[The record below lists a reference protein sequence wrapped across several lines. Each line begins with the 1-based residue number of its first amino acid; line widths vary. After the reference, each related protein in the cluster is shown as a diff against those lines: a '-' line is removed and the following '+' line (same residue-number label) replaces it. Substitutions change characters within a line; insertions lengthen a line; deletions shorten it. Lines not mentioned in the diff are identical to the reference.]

1 MKKLLIIQ
9 KDEAYFLFETLQV
22 LEKNFQVFRDF
33 EVTILADSTSIKS
46 NKERLTPFTK
56 NLTSEIG
63 LILKQKFDISVNLS
77 MNEASWDIH
86 GEIQSE
92 NKIGPYTKDGQLVV
106 ENLWSSYLLTL
117 KARAPFLA
125 FHLQDIYR
133 NILGI
138 KAFAKEASNRS
149 AIKRIA
155 IGTCSPHFF
164 SIGEQELLLKLLTD
178 HFPGVSL
185 KDISEIDL
193 IDDVSQTLF
202 IGASNL
208 ESLRLCEAGAKGIF
222 LFSGFQG
229 FNLVP
234 FSKNHLIISSNGSQL
249 KAVEIIKIIEAE
261 LFNRSLTESIYPVYK
276 IDHETFNGAFLKSLN
291 QSDNSYPFY
300 QAHVILWNFLLSTTD
315 LQLDFLKCTDHQ
327 IRLLKDHYHI
337 LTKFVRL
344 YDYAMTSIDTIHQE
358 SKSRLLDTGKIEGH
372 LKNLSE
378 IDKISNQ
385 LASNQAFLRPF
396 LDFYRIRRSQ
406 NFGSNLFEQS
416 QSTFLTYA
424 EEHQALKGLQ
434 ELFFVTLRK
443 NEVNL

>member
-22 LEKNFQVFRDF
+22 LEKNFNAFKDF

-56 NLTSEIG
+56 KLTSEIG
-63 LILKQKFDISVNLS
+63 VILKQEFDISVNLS

-86 GEIQSE
+86 GEIRSE
-92 NKIGPYTKDGQLVV
+92 NKIGPHTKDGQLVL
-106 ENLWSSYLLTL
+106 ENLWSTYLLTL

-133 NILGI
+133 NILGL
-138 KAFAKEASNRS
+138 KTFVRESSNRS

-164 SIGEQELLLKLLTD
+164 PIREQEQLLKLLTE
-178 HFPGVSL
+178 HFPGVPL
-185 KDISEIDL
+185 KDVSEIDL

-234 FSKNHLIISSNGSQL
+234 FNNHHLIVSSNGSQL
-249 KAVEIIKIIEAE
+249 KAVEILKIIEAE
-261 LFNRSLTESIYPVYK
+261 IYNKNHTESIYPIYK

-291 QSDNSYPFY
+291 HSDNSYPFY

-315 LQLDFLKCTDHQ
+315 LQLDFLNCSEHQ
-327 IRLLKDHYHI
+327 IRLLKDHFQI

-358 SKSRLLDTGKIEGH
+358 SKSGSLDIGKIEGH

-378 IDKISNQ
+378 IDKISDQ
-385 LASNQAFLRPF
+385 LASSQAFLRPI